1 MLKEWLRV
9 FIYSMNSKTK
19 GGDQRMEK
27 NLEIKDA
34 AISEL
39 SGVSVGCP
47 ADVSCG
53 DDCTCGNDGK

>member
-1 MLKEWLRV
+1 
-9 FIYSMNSKTK
+9 MNSKTK